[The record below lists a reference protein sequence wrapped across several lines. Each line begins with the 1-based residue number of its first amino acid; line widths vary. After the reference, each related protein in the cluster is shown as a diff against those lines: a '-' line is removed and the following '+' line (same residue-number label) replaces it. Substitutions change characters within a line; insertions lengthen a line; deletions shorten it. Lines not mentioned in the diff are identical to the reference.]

1 MILLADISIAILT
14 GGKSRRFGSNKLVF
28 EVDGKKLVHRVYD
41 KVHDF
46 SDDVF
51 FQGNSVEDLQSSKDD
66 IMEGKGP
73 LGGIYSALKN
83 SRYEKTIVLAGD
95 LPHVDTRILDELS
108 SKAGAD
114 LVVPR
119 WRNGHREPL
128 CALYSRAL
136 VLLIEQMLERGD
148 MKISHLFDQVERI
161 EWIDIDDLIESGR
174 LDEDCFRN
182 LNRQQDASGR
192 HPH

>member
-1 MILLADISIAILT
+1 MLLADVSVAILT
-14 GGKSRRFGSNKLVF
+14 GGKSKRFGSNKLVF
-28 EVDGKKLVHRVYD
+28 EVDGRKLVHRVHD

-51 FQGNSVEDLQSSKDD
+51 FQGNSVENLESSKDD
-66 IMEGKGP
+66 VVEGRGP
-73 LGGIYSALKN
+73 LGGVYSALKN
-83 SRYEKTIVLAGD
+83 SRFEKTIVLAGD
-95 LPHVDTRILDELS
+95 LPHVDTRIFDELS
-108 SKAGAD
+108 RKADAD

-136 VLLIEQMLERGD
+136 VPLIERMLQNGD

-174 LDEDCFRN
+174 LDENCFRN
-182 LNRQQDASGR
+182 LNRQQDLVG
-192 HPH
+192 

>member
-1 MILLADISIAILT
+1 MLLAEISVAILT

-28 EVDGKKLVHRVYD
+28 EVDGRKLVHRVYD

-51 FQGNSVEDLQSSKDD
+51 FQGNSVENLESSKDD

-95 LPHVDTRILDELS
+95 LPHVDPRILDELS
-108 SKAGAD
+108 MRANAD

-128 CALYSRAL
+128 CALYSKAL
-136 VLLIEQMLERGD
+136 VLLIEQMFENGD
-148 MKISHLFDQVERI
+148 MKISHLFDQVERVD
-161 EWIDIDDLIESGR
+161 WIDIDGLVESGEIDR
-174 LDEDCFRN
+174 SCFRN
-182 LNRQQDASGR
+182 MNRREDLPG
-192 HPH
+192 